1 MIKRLHSN
9 THYLAILHRKPMK
22 FYIQENQLMLL
33 LDTKWSII
41 FVCHTYCVQLYI
53 HVVKKVFHNILV
65 GSNGKL
71 DNGQVHFNVFCLLL
85 KSMGVAPIL
94 GFAYTSDTRYRQ
106 LKLAYTCVYSFF
118 EYICSCASIH

>member
-1 MIKRLHSN
+1 MVHYFCLSYILCTAVHTCGKESISQHSGG
-9 THYLAILHRKPMK
+9 L
-22 FYIQENQLMLL
+22 Q
-33 LDTKWSII
+33 
-41 FVCHTYCVQLYI
+41 
-53 HVVKKVFHNILV
+53 
-65 GSNGKL
+65 L